1 MNLTIAPSLAAHA
14 IAHDSHASEVQ
25 STEVPSVAANSSV
38 AENSVSMDSFDRLN
52 NAAIQQLMSQL
63 NQAETL
69 SSNLQKKLD
78 DTISGQQQKIG

>member
-1 MNLTIAPSLAAHA
+1 
-14 IAHDSHASEVQ
+14 
-25 STEVPSVAANSSV
+25 
-38 AENSVSMDSFDRLN
+38 MDSFDRLD